1 MNHSFLYS
9 SPIKRSIEEMFLWRQ
24 WLHYGLFSIHRDV
37 IFLNWNFIW
46 ITLQSLVVW
55 EIATE
60 AVLERESLMTKIED
74 FERTAS
80 DPNRFFVKGN
90 FEFSFP
96 FLFNSF

>member
-1 MNHSFLYS
+1 M
-9 SPIKRSIEEMFLWRQ
+9 W
-24 WLHYGLFSIHRDV
+24 

-60 AVLERESLMTKIED
+60 AVLERESLMAKIED

-90 FEFSFP
+90 FEFHFCTCSIAFDFMSILIP
-96 FLFNSF
+96 RFYAGAHEPNGG